1 MASGPYPGRELPKV
15 RAEGELRQGLVTMS
29 KPLSLDSA
37 IEIAAS
43 TLPTGYV
50 LRVVV
55 ERGAGWLELT
65 APNGDELEIPGEPKD
80 PDSAHLVTLYEAFA
94 EPAERELVQ
103 RDREQEIGQR
113 YDVFS
118 TRDATALGFTQCN
131 FCGRVITL
139 AQCRTPH
146 EHVGCQQ
153 VRVSLQRIFQL
164 DDCAGVVLSLK
175 ADQCVFIVATR
186 FVCSPSR

>member
-37 IEIAAS
+37 IQVAAS

-80 PDSAHLVTLYEAFA
+80 PLGDLVSAAVLHAQQHAGPQSTTNRHTCEKRNRMNKPCGA
-94 EPAERELVQ
+94 PAKWFESNW
-103 RDREQEIGQR
+103 G
-113 YDVFS
+113 
-118 TRDATALGFTQCN
+118 N
-131 FCGRVITL
+131 
-139 AQCRTPH
+139 
-146 EHVGCQQ
+146 
-153 VRVSLQRIFQL
+153 QL
-164 DDCAGVVLSLK
+164 PFL
-175 ADQCVFIVATR
+175 
-186 FVCSPSR
+186 